1 MDDMCSPAAIP
12 FITSGINAGV
22 GMIQNATEASATA
35 KAAERTAKLQKEQG
49 DQAYADTMSDSRRR
63 LASQR
68 VGYAKGGVTA
78 EGSPSDVLASMAR
91 DGDVAA
97 RTARDRGYEE
107 ARNTLL
113 DASQRNRAGLF
124 GSLRGVN
131 QAGGDLLQWALTPD
145 NKGKK

>member
-1 MDDMCSPAAIP
+1 MDD
-12 FITSGINAGV
+12 V
-22 GMIQNATEASATA
+22 
-35 KAAERTAKLQKEQG
+35 
-49 DQAYADTMSDSRRR
+49 RRR

-68 VGYAKGGVTA
+68 VSYAKGGVTA
-78 EGSPSDVLASMAR
+78 DGSPSDVLASMAR

-113 DASQRNRAGLF
+113 DAKQRNRAGLF

-131 QAGGDLLQWALTPD
+131 DAGQDLMNWGADQWDGLKRD
-145 NKGKK
+145 E

>member
-1 MDDMCSPAAIP
+1 M
-12 FITSGINAGV
+12 GL
-22 GMIQNATEASATA
+22 IQNATDASATA
-35 KAAERTAKLQKEQG
+35 KAAERTAKLQKQQG
-49 DQAYADTMSDSRRR
+49 DQAYADMMDDVRRR

-68 VGYAKGGVTA
+68 VSYAKGGVTA
-78 EGSPSDVLASMAR
+78 DGSPSDVLASMAR

-113 DASQRNRAGLF
+113 DAKQRNRAGLF

-131 QAGGDLLQWALTPD
+131 DAGQDLMNWGADQWDGLKRD
-145 NKGKK
+145 E